1 MRAQRAL
8 VDVSALPTVV
18 FGSRAPTWW
27 GMITFMAVEGTT
39 LAICAATYF
48 YLRKN
53 FSAWPPE
60 GTRQPSLLVPTI
72 SLLALLASNGVAVA
86 MDRAAKAENFAR
98 TRFLLI
104 VATLVGLGLFGLRLL
119 EFRSLNTTW
128 DANAYGSIAWATMG
142 MHASLLLMDT
152 METGGLAIVYA
163 LGRAQRKHFVH
174 ASENAIYWWFTTLSW
189 VPLYVVIF
197 WGPRFL

>member
-1 MRAQRAL
+1 MRAQRSL
-8 VDVSALPTVV
+8 IEVSALPTMV
-18 FGSRAPTWW
+18 FGSRATTWW
-27 GMITFMAVEGTT
+27 GMITFMAVESTT
-39 LAICAATYF
+39 LAICAASYF

-53 FSAWPPE
+53 FNAWPPE
-60 GTRQPSLLVPTI
+60 GTRLPSLLVPTI
-72 SLLALLASNGVAVA
+72 SLVALVASNGLAWA
-86 MDRAAKAENFAR
+86 MDRAAKAEDFAR
-98 TRFLLI
+98 TRRLLI
-104 VATLVGLGLFGLRLL
+104 VATVVGLALFGLRLL
-119 EFRSLNTTW
+119 EFRSLHTTW

-152 METGGLAIVYA
+152 METGGLAIVYM

-189 VPLYVVIF
+189 VPLYVVVF

>member
-1 MRAQRAL
+1 MRPQRAL
-8 VDVSALPTVV
+8 IDVSALPTVV
-18 FGSRAPTWW
+18 FGSRATTWW
-27 GMITFMAVEGTT
+27 GMMTFMAVEGTT
-39 LAICAATYF
+39 LAICAASYF

-60 GTRQPSLLVPTI
+60 GTRQPSLIVPTI
-72 SLLALLASNGVAVA
+72 SLVALLASNGLAIVL
-86 MDRAAKAENFAR
+86 DRAAKAEDFVR
-98 TRFLLI
+98 TRLLLI
-104 VATLVGLGLFGLRLL
+104 VSGFVGLGLFALRLL

-142 MHASLLLMDT
+142 MHSSLLLMDA

-163 LGRAQRKHFVH
+163 LGRAQHKHYVH

-189 VPLYVVIF
+189 IPLYVVIF

>member
-8 VDVSALPTVV
+8 IDVSALPTVV
-18 FGSRAPTWW
+18 FGSRATTMW
-27 GMITFMAVEGTT
+27 GMLCFMAIEGTT
-39 LAICAATYF
+39 LTICVASYF

-60 GTRQPSLLVPTI
+60 GTPAPSLLIPTI
-72 SLLALLASNGVAVA
+72 SVIALLASNGLAWLL
-86 MDRAAKAENFAR
+86 DRAARRENFAR
-98 TRFLLI
+98 TRLLL
-104 VATLVGLGLFGLRLL
+104 VVSTLVGLALFGLRLL

-142 MHASLLLMDT
+142 MHASLLLMDVL
-152 METGGLAIVYA
+152 ETGGLAVVY
-163 LGRAQRKHFVH
+163 LIGRAQRKHYVH
-174 ASENAIYWWFTTLSW
+174 ASENAMYWFFTTLSW
-189 VPLYVVIF
+189 VPLYIALI

>member
-1 MRAQRAL
+1 MRTQRAL

-18 FGSRAPTWW
+18 FGSRATTLW
-27 GMITFMAVEGTT
+27 GMMCFMAIEGTT
-39 LAICAATYF
+39 LAICAASYF

-72 SLLALLASNGVAVA
+72 SLIALLASNGLAVA
-86 MDRAAKAENFAR
+86 MDRAAKAENFVR
-98 TRFLLI
+98 TRLLLI
-104 VATLVGLGLFGLRLL
+104 VSTVVGLGLFGLRLL

-152 METGGLAIVYA
+152 METGGLALVYA

-174 ASENAIYWWFTTLSW
+174 ASENAMYWWFTTLSW
-189 VPLYVVIF
+189 VPLYVVVF

>member
-1 MRAQRAL
+1 M
-8 VDVSALPTVV
+8 
-18 FGSRAPTWW
+18 
-27 GMITFMAVEGTT
+27 MCFMAIEGTT

-60 GTRQPSLLVPTI
+60 GTSQPSLLVPTI
-72 SLLALLASNGVAVA
+72 SVIALLASNSLAWA
-86 MDRAAKAENFAR
+86 MDRAAKAEDFGR
-98 TRFLLI
+98 TRLLLI
-104 VATLVGLGLFGLRLL
+104 VSTVVGLGLFGLRLL

-128 DANAYGSIAWATMG
+128 NANAYGSIVWVTMG
-142 MHASLLLMDT
+142 MHSSLLLMDT
-152 METGGLAIVYA
+152 METGGLALVYA

-189 VPLYVVIF
+189 IPLYVVIF
-197 WGPRFL
+197 WAPRFL

>member
-1 MRAQRAL
+1 MRTQRAL

-18 FGSRAPTWW
+18 FGSRATTWW
-27 GMITFMAVEGTT
+27 GMMCFMAVEGTT
-39 LAICAATYF
+39 LAICAASYF

-72 SLLALLASNGVAVA
+72 SVIALLSSNGLAVA
-86 MDRAAKAENFAR
+86 MNRAAKEEDFFR
-98 TRFLLI
+98 TRLLLI
-104 VATLVGLGLFGLRLL
+104 VSTVVGLGLFGLRLL

-142 MHASLLLMDT
+142 MHSSLLLMDT
-152 METGGLAIVYA
+152 METGGLAVVYA
-163 LGRAQRKHFVH
+163 LGRAQPKHFVH
-174 ASENAIYWWFTTLSW
+174 ASENSIYWWFTTLSW
-189 VPLYVVIF
+189 VPLYVMIF
-197 WGPRFL
+197 WSPTFL

>member
-1 MRAQRAL
+1 MRAQRQL
-8 VDVSALPTVV
+8 IDVSALPTVV
-18 FGSRAPTWW
+18 FGSRATTWW
-27 GMITFMAVEGTT
+27 GMMTFMAVEGTT
-39 LAICAATYF
+39 LAICAASYF

-60 GTRQPSLLVPTI
+60 GTRLPSLLVPTI
-72 SLLALLASNGVAVA
+72 SVLALVASNGLAWA
-86 MDRAAKAENFAR
+86 MDRAAKAEDFAR
-98 TRFLLI
+98 TRRLLI
-104 VATLVGLGLFGLRLL
+104 LATVVGLGLFGLRLF

-128 DANAYGSIAWATMG
+128 DANAYGSIAWVTMG

-163 LGRAQRKHFVH
+163 LGRAQQKHYVH
-174 ASENAIYWWFTTLSW
+174 ASENAIYWFFTTLSW
-189 VPLYVVIF
+189 VPLYIVIF

>member
-1 MRAQRAL
+1 MRTQRAL

-18 FGSRAPTWW
+18 FGSRATTLW
-27 GMITFMAVEGTT
+27 GMMCFMAIEGTT
-39 LAICAATYF
+39 LAICAASYF

-72 SLLALLASNGVAVA
+72 SLIALLASNGLAVA
-86 MDRAAKAENFAR
+86 MDRAAKAEDFAR
-98 TRFLLI
+98 TRLLLI
-104 VATLVGLGLFGLRLL
+104 VSTAVGLGLFGLRLL
-119 EFRSLNTTW
+119 EFRSLHTTW

-142 MHASLLLMDT
+142 MHASLLLMDA

-174 ASENAIYWWFTTLSW
+174 ASENAMYWWFTTLSW
-189 VPLYVVIF
+189 VPLYVVVF

>member
-8 VDVSALPTVV
+8 IDVSALPTVV
-18 FGSRAPTWW
+18 FGSRATTWW
-27 GMITFMAVEGTT
+27 GMMCFMAVEGTT
-39 LAICAATYF
+39 LAICAASYF

-60 GTRQPSLLVPTI
+60 GTRLPSLLVPTL
-72 SLLALLASNGVAVA
+72 SLVALLASNGVAWA
-86 MDRAAKAENFAR
+86 LDRAAKREDFAR
-98 TRFLLI
+98 TRLLLI
-104 VATLVGLGLFGLRLL
+104 AGAVVGIALFGLRLL

-142 MHASLLLMDT
+142 MHASLLLMDAL
-152 METGGLAIVYA
+152 ETGGLAVVYL
-163 LGRAQRKHFVH
+163 LGKAQQKHYVH
-174 ASENAIYWWFTTLSW
+174 ASENAIYWFFTTLSW